1 MIDRGTRHGM
11 NGPDGSPRPT
21 TTWETFVLAS
31 CARLAQFPQVHLAPR
46 FPPGRLNLAL
56 RTQLPLMENELLV
69 ALIDNDAGG
78 FQSEIILT
86 TARLY
91 WSQRELGDAGG
102 RDRSKSSVAIR
113 AYGVDYALIPLEASV
128 VPAGEGAVQ
137 IALGSGQ
144 SMPLPGGGKDLAEAL
159 TSYLRTVGVAARKG
173 EDPSLD
179 GLDPALVGRITLALP
194 KVAEATSRMR
204 TLSSELHTFRRDLM
218 AATSHVVVTPLLLA
232 ACILVY
238 VVMVASGVNA
248 FLPSAQQL
256 LSWGAN
262 DGARVVLRHEA
273 WRLPASVFIHGGL
286 LHLAVNM
293 WCLFNIGPLVERF
306 FGNVATAVI
315 YLAAGVG
322 GAIASMALSGRVSV
336 GASGAIFGLL
346 GALLAFL
353 LINRRSVPTTVLRPL
368 RSSALSF
375 VVFNTLFGAAV
386 PNIDQ
391 WAHMGGLA
399 TGFLGGLLLIRPWPV
414 IRYRWLKLRRL
425 TLGLALVGA
434 VLGAGIAAVRWRE
447 RTLSPEVR
455 LADFLDQ
462 ATPAI
467 DEFNAVSQALPQVHE
482 LEARSA
488 SVASRQ
494 DLSQALHKLQARAAA
509 NQVRLG
515 RIVTPDPGL
524 QSTCQALID
533 GQTAQLATIA
543 AGLEYLETRVPEG
556 LTGPSGVLA
565 SQAAMIR
572 AVHDFQNRQRVYL
585 KIHGLI
591 TRGDGPRL

>member
-1 MIDRGTRHGM
+1 M
-11 NGPDGSPRPT
+11 NGLDGSPRPT
-21 TTWETFVLAS
+21 TAWETFVLAS
-31 CARLAQFPQVHLAPR
+31 CARLAQFPQVHLAPK

-56 RTQLPLMENELLV
+56 RAQLPLMENELLV
-69 ALIDNDAGG
+69 ALIDSDAGG

-91 WSQRELGDAGG
+91 WSQRDLGDARG
-102 RDRSKSSVAIR
+102 RNGLKSSVPIR
-113 AYGVDYALIPLEASV
+113 VFGMDYALIPQGACV
-128 VPAGEGAVQ
+128 VPSGEGSVQ

-144 SMPLPGGGKDLAEAL
+144 SLPLQGGGKDLAEAL
-159 TSYLRTVGVAARKG
+159 AGYLRTVGDAARKG
-173 EDPSLD
+173 LDPALD
-179 GLDPALVGRITLALP
+179 GLDPALVRRIALALP
-194 KVAEATSRMR
+194 KVAEVTRRMR
-204 TLSSELHTFRRDLM
+204 TLNTDLNTFRRDLM
-218 AATSHVVVTPLLLA
+218 AATPRVVVTPLLLA
-232 ACILVY
+232 ACILVF
-238 VVMVASGVNA
+238 VMMVMRGVNP

-262 DGARVVLRHEA
+262 NGARVVLRHEA
-273 WRLPASVFIHGGL
+273 WRLPASVFIHGGV

-306 FGNVATAVI
+306 FGNVATAVL

-322 GAIASMALSGRVSV
+322 GAIASMATLPVRSSV

-353 LINRRSVPTTVLRPL
+353 LVNHRSVPTTVLRPL

-386 PNIDQ
+386 PIIDQ
-391 WAHMGGLA
+391 SAHLGGLV
-399 TGFLGGLLLIRPWPV
+399 TGFLGGLVLIRPWPV
-414 IRYRWLKLRRL
+414 IRSRWLTLRRL

-434 VLGAGIAAVRWRE
+434 VLGAGLAAVRWRE
-447 RTLSPEVR
+447 RTLPPEAR
-455 LADFLDQ
+455 LADFMDQ

-467 DEFNAVSQALPQVHE
+467 DEFKAVSQALPQVHE

-488 SVASRQ
+488 SAAPRL
-494 DLSQALHKLQARAAA
+494 DLSQTLRKLQERAVA
-509 NQVRLG
+509 NQGRLG

-524 QSTCQALID
+524 QSICQALID
-533 GQTAQLATIA
+533 GQTAQLATLT
-543 AGLEYLETRVPEG
+543 AGLEYLETRTSES

-565 SQAAMIR
+565 GQAAMMR
-572 AVHDFQNRQRVYL
+572 AGHEFQDRQRAFL
-585 KIHGLI
+585 ETHGLN

>member
-1 MIDRGTRHGM
+1 M
-11 NGPDGSPRPT
+11 NGLDGSPRPT
-21 TTWETFVLAS
+21 TAWETFVLAS
-31 CARLAQFPQVHLAPR
+31 CARLAQFPQVHLAPK

-56 RTQLPLMENELLV
+56 RAQLPLMENELLV
-69 ALIDNDAGG
+69 ALIDSDAGG

-91 WSQRELGDAGG
+91 WSQRDLGDARG
-102 RDRSKSSVAIR
+102 RNGLKSSVPIR
-113 AYGVDYALIPLEASV
+113 VFGMDYALIPQGACV
-128 VPAGEGAVQ
+128 VPSGEGSVQ

-144 SMPLPGGGKDLAEAL
+144 SLPLQGGGKDLAEAL
-159 TSYLRTVGVAARKG
+159 AGYLRTVGDAARKG
-173 EDPSLD
+173 LDPALD
-179 GLDPALVGRITLALP
+179 GLDPALVRRIALALP
-194 KVAEATSRMR
+194 KVAEVTRRMR
-204 TLSSELHTFRRDLM
+204 TLNTDLNTFRRDLM
-218 AATSHVVVTPLLLA
+218 AATPRVVVTPLLLA
-232 ACILVY
+232 ACILVF
-238 VVMVASGVNA
+238 VMMVMRGVNP

-262 DGARVVLRHEA
+262 NGARVVLRHEA
-273 WRLPASVFIHGGL
+273 WRLPASVFIHGGV

-306 FGNVATAVI
+306 FGNVATAVL

-322 GAIASMALSGRVSV
+322 GAIASMATLPVRSSV

-353 LINRRSVPTTVLRPL
+353 LVNHRSVPTTVLRPL

-386 PNIDQ
+386 PIIDQ
-391 WAHMGGLA
+391 SAHLGGLV
-399 TGFLGGLLLIRPWPV
+399 TGFLGGLVLIRPWPV
-414 IRYRWLKLRRL
+414 IRSRWLTLRRL

-434 VLGAGIAAVRWRE
+434 VLGAGLAAVRWRE
-447 RTLSPEVR
+447 RTLPPEAR
-455 LADFLDQ
+455 LADFMDQ

-467 DEFNAVSQALPQVHE
+467 DEFKAVSQALPQVHE

-488 SVASRQ
+488 SAAPRL
-494 DLSQALHKLQARAAA
+494 DLSQTLRKLQERAVA
-509 NQVRLG
+509 NQGRLG

-524 QSTCQALID
+524 QSICQALID
-533 GQTAQLATIA
+533 GQTAQLATLT
-543 AGLEYLETRVPEG
+543 AGLEYLETRTSES

-565 SQAAMIR
+565 GQAAMMR
-572 AVHDFQNRQRVYL
+572 AGHEFQDRQRAFL
-585 KIHGLI
+585 ETHGLN
-591 TRGDGPRL
+591 TRGNGPRL

>member
-1 MIDRGTRHGM
+1 M

-21 TTWETFVLAS
+21 TAWETFVLAS
-31 CARLAQFPQVHLAPR
+31 CARLAQFPQVHLAPK

-56 RTQLPLMENELLV
+56 RAQLPLMENELLV
-69 ALIDNDAGG
+69 ALIDSDAGG

-91 WSQRELGDAGG
+91 WSQRDPREAGG
-102 RDRSKSSVAIR
+102 RNRSKSSVAIR
-113 AYGVDYALIPLEASV
+113 AYGVDYALIPQGASV
-128 VPAGEGAVQ
+128 VPSGEGSVQ
-137 IALGSGQ
+137 IALGPGQ
-144 SMPLPGGGKDLAEAL
+144 SLPLQSGGKHLAEAL
-159 TSYLRTVGVAARKG
+159 ACYLRTVGDAARKG
-173 EDPSLD
+173 VEPSLD
-179 GLDPALVGRITLALP
+179 GLDPALVRRIALAIP
-194 KVAEATSRMR
+194 KVAEVTRRMR
-204 TLSSELHTFRRDLM
+204 TLNLELNTFRRDLM
-218 AATSHVVVTPLLLA
+218 SATRHVVVTPLLLA
-232 ACILVY
+232 ACILLF
-238 VVMVASGVNA
+238 VVMVVRGVGA

-306 FGNVATAVI
+306 FGNVATAVL

-322 GAIASMALSGRVSV
+322 GAIASMATLPVRVSV

-353 LINRRSVPTTVLRPL
+353 LVNHRSVPASVLRPL

-386 PNIDQ
+386 PIIDQ
-391 WAHMGGLA
+391 SAHIGGLV
-399 TGFLGGLLLIRPWPV
+399 TGFLGGLVLIRPWPV
-414 IRYRWLKLRRL
+414 TRSRWLTLRRL

-434 VLGAGIAAVRWRE
+434 VLGAGFAAVRWRE
-447 RTLSPEVR
+447 RTLPPAAR
-455 LADFLDQ
+455 LVDFTDQ
-462 ATPAI
+462 AIPAI
-467 DEFNAVSQALPQVHE
+467 DEFNAISQALPQVDK
-482 LEARSA
+482 LEARST
-488 SVASRQ
+488 SEASRQ
-494 DLSQALHKLQARAAA
+494 DLSQTLRKLQSRAVA
-509 NQVRLG
+509 NQGRLG

-524 QSTCQALID
+524 QSIRQALLE
-533 GQTAQLATIA
+533 GQTAQIATLA
-543 AGLEYLETRVPEG
+543 AGLEYLETDAPEG

-565 SQAAMIR
+565 GQAAMMR
-572 AVHDFQNRQRVYL
+572 AVHDYQDRQRAFL
-585 KIHGLI
+585 ETHGLI
-591 TRGDGPRL
+591 TSGDGPRL